1 MLRILPL
8 LLLTGC
14 TSFGIGSLF
23 QDDELPPPVIPE
35 VKIIKEEI
43 PLRIYQPPLPPE
55 IKLESVKFSVVN
67 KDNLEEKILEIEK
80 MLDGDFVA
88 FMLTPI
94 GYEKMAYNLQE
105 VQRYILQQKEIILYY
120 RKATQSDENSTA
132 KDWLEKNEKE

>member
-1 MLRILPL
+1 M
-8 LLLTGC
+8 
-14 TSFGIGSLF
+14 
-23 QDDELPPPVIPE
+23 
-35 VKIIKEEI
+35 
-43 PLRIYQPPLPPE
+43 
-55 IKLESVKFSVVN
+55 KFSVVN